1 MMVETLERD
10 ELRTRVISMLEA
22 AWAGVNRHAEEID
35 EQMEEAFQLG
45 RPVWDD
51 TLELHQLA
59 WRAERHFQR
68 GELPACLAAAE
79 AAEAYR
85 QLPAFAKLNRVVLS
99 NAGRA
104 QALMGR
110 YSEALACFQELYQ
123 LSRRE
128 GNRPGEASNL
138 NNMAL
143 VCCSTG
149 DLDTA
154 HRLFQ
159 QALDMHLES
168 GDLRGQC
175 FVHNN
180 RAMFPRPGEEEEALG
195 WAGRA
200 LELARQTDSVQLEL
214 MVLDTLGGLLLRT
227 GRVEEARPLLEETVR
242 KARDLHDLRNLAPA
256 WLNLARALLATGET
270 EAALRELEAAQTML
284 DEQSM
289 GAEQVACRELRARAL
304 ESLGRLP
311 EALEQLKLHLELKET
326 ILGATEQQ
334 RVKNLQILHETAA
347 DRLAAALQ
355 ARRAG
360 EMEAL
365 AAVGREITASL
376 DQQTV
381 LQRIAERTRELLRA
395 DDCVLYLLQPGGT
408 DLRALVVLGEHVHVL
423 AGRLVPLD
431 GSLAGAICR
440 SGGAEVVNHPGSD
453 PRIHFLSDEETGDTT
468 RPEDYAMAAA
478 ALLTGGSSL
487 GSLLV
492 WRRRGSGEGFDTQ
505 DLSLLAALAQQAAVA
520 IHNARLFDE
529 LREAKLAA
537 EEALAQVK
545 TLKGLVPICAHCK
558 NIRDDE
564 GFWHNVADYVRDHTE
579 AEFSH
584 GLCPQCIRQLYPEMT
599 QPE

>member
-1 MMVETLERD
+1 MSRETQEREALRARVEQLLE
-10 ELRTRVISMLEA
+10 EA
-22 AWAGVNRHAEEID
+22 WNGVNRHLETAAG
-35 EQMEEAFQLG
+35 QMEEAFRLG
-45 RPVWDD
+45 QPVWDD
-51 TLELHQLA
+51 SLELHRLA
-59 WRAERHFQR
+59 WQAENHLQK
-68 GELPACLAAAE
+68 GELPAALAAAE
-79 AAEAYR
+79 AAEAFR
-85 QLPAFAKLNRVVLS
+85 HLPVYARLNRVVLS

-110 YSEALACFQELYQ
+110 YSEALACFQELYLLCQ
-123 LSRRE
+123 RE

-143 VCCSTG
+143 VCCQTG

-154 HRLFQ
+154 HRLFR
-159 QALDMHLES
+159 QALDMHVERD
-168 GDLRGQC
+168 DLRGQC

-195 WAGRA
+195 WARLA
-200 LELARQTDSVQLEL
+200 LDMARQSGSSGLEL
-214 MVLDTLGGLLLRT
+214 MVLDTLGGLLVRL
-227 GRVEEARPLLEETVR
+227 GRWEEARPLLEETV
-242 KARDLHDLRNLAPA
+242 ARTQELHDLRNLAPA
-256 WLNLARALLATGET
+256 WLNLARTLLAAGET
-270 EAALRELEAAQTML
+270 AAALVELEAAQAML
-284 DEQSM
+284 DEQNM
-289 GAEQVACRELRARAL
+289 GAERVACHELRARAL
-304 ESLGRLP
+304 EALGRVP
-311 EALEQLKLHLELKET
+311 EALEQLKRHLELKED

-347 DRLAAALQ
+347 DRRALAEQ
-355 ARRAG
+355 ARRAN

-376 DQQTV
+376 EPVTV

-395 DDCVLYLLQPGGT
+395 DDCVLYLLQPGGE
-408 DLRALVVLGEHVHVL
+408 DLNALVVLGEHVQVF
-423 AGRLVPLD
+423 AGRRVPLD
-431 GSLAGAICR
+431 GSLAGAICK
-440 SGGAEVVNHPGSD
+440 SGGAEVVNQPGRD
-453 PRIHFLSDEETGDTT
+453 PRVHMLPDEETGDTS
-468 RPEDYAMAAA
+468 RPDDYAMAAA

-492 WRRRGSGEGFDTQ
+492 WRRKESGEGFDAQ
-505 DLSLLAALAQQAAVA
+505 DLALLTALGQQAAVA
-520 IHNARLFDE
+520 VHNARLFEE
-529 LREAKLAA
+529 LARAKGAA

-564 GFWHNVADYVRDHTE
+564 GFWHNVADYVRHHTE

-599 QPE
+599 PPA